1 MANLKD
7 GCKAS
12 IYKYAPHYRQTN
24 ASMNGEHKRFI
35 TKVISFYREHYKGLK
50 AAKITEWEDLPQEF
64 LDEYFSDCPY
74 TLEEE

>member
-12 IYKYAPHYRQTN
+12 IHKYAPQFRQTN
-24 ASMNGEHKRFI
+24 AALNGEHKIFI
-35 TKVISFYREHYKGLK
+35 KKVISFYRQHYKQLK
-50 AAKITEWEDLPQEF
+50 ANKITEWKDLPQEF

-74 TLEEE
+74 TLEEA

>member
-1 MANLKD
+1 MVNLKE

-12 IYKYAPHYRQTN
+12 IYKYAPHYRQIN
-24 ASMNGEHKRFI
+24 ASMNGEHKKFI
-35 TKVISFYREHYKGLK
+35 KKVISFYRNHYQELK
-50 AAKITEWEDLPQEF
+50 TDKITEWEDLPQEF